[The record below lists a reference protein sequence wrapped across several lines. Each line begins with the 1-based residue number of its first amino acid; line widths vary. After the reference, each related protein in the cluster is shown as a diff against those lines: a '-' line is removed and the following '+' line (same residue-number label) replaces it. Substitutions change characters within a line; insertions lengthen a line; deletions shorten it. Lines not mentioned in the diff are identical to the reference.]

1 MKLFRLF
8 CTLFFILAM
17 ATAISM
23 VIPEAPPLL
32 VAAGL
37 TVLFILVP
45 TQKGVLAANGIEA
58 REDFQNVVSI
68 FDRAFNPKFVFDT
81 GGNKWISNPAY
92 NPLWDAVSA
101 FRLTQQTLRM
111 EQPMAAGNNIYTFP
125 ILNNIQNQA
134 QQFNTEI
141 RLTQQDT
148 FVPTHLFFG
157 LEYPSGT
164 TDTTFVPKTYPN
176 TQLST
181 QPVQETAFYN
191 GTLNIL
197 VQNVRYTNNW
207 DLWRHYKINETQQT
221 AALGAGS
228 PQDETDLSL
237 DGWYPMQPFVLMIG
251 SQSIEISIKLP
262 VAPTAVTTNGRL
274 VLMMRGVLG
283 QNSTVVN

>member
-8 CTLFFILAM
+8 STLFFLLALTV
-17 ATAISM
+17 AFYM
-23 VIPEAPPLL
+23 VIPEVPPLVVFIAL
-32 VAAGL
+32 L
-37 TVLFILVP
+37 VLFTLVP
-45 TQKGVLAANGIEA
+45 KQAGVLSANGIEA
-58 REDFQNVVSI
+58 RDDFQNVTAI

-81 GGNKWISNPAY
+81 GSNKWIANPAY

-111 EQPMAAGNNIYTFP
+111 EQPMVAGSNVYSFP

-148 FVPTHLFFG
+148 FVPTHIFFG
-157 LEYPSGT
+157 LEYPGST

-181 QPVQETAFYN
+181 QPVQETAYYN
-191 GTLNIL
+191 GTLVIL

-207 DLWRHYKINETQQT
+207 DLWRHYKINQTQQT

-228 PQDETDLSL
+228 PETR
-237 DGWYPMQPFVLMIG
+237 
-251 SQSIEISIKLP
+251 
-262 VAPTAVTTNGRL
+262 PTF
-274 VLMMRGVLG
+274 
-283 QNSTVVN
+283 QKTVGTLCNPLF